1 MGIYEKT
8 PNYNFNAAYT
18 SANGIA
24 NVGYVGAIRTIFS
37 ANNQGNSPI
46 IFTNGE
52 VSGIKL
58 KAECIDVARELLDL
72 SGDSGKLIMSATFEL
87 NNNAK
92 AVIGTTTFNER
103 RTPSFSEKKRI
114 TKGWYR
120 GEVVSWFYIN
130 EPTFEVT
137 INKSC
142 IDIKNSTPATVAS
155 IKVSGKDEL
164 GFEYE
169 GTTIT
174 FSLTGHTDDD

>member
-1 MGIYEKT
+1 MMTATFTLSNIGS
-8 PNYNFNAAYT
+8 FNAL
-18 SANGIA
+18 IA
-24 NVGYVGAIRTIFS
+24 NPTFYDVNETPQV
-37 ANNQGNSPI
+37 
-46 IFTNGE
+46 
-52 VSGIKL
+52 L
-58 KAECIDVARELLDL
+58 KR
-72 SGDSGKLIMSATFEL
+72 K
-87 NNNAK
+87 
-92 AVIGTTTFNER
+92 
-103 RTPSFSEKKRI
+103 I

-137 INKSC
+137 INKSW
-142 IDIKNSTPATVAS
+142 IDIKDSTPATVAS